1 VINLKSKRRIN
12 YFQLIAVIVLVSL
25 ILVFVYILLLSSILN
40 PQKRQIVADNEVIDV
55 TGGSYEA
62 IRFEV
67 PMEFGVESFELQFQ
81 VLAAGGNPSG
91 DGVNV
96 FISDSLGRFE
106 CQKNE
111 ASAPRANS
119 TLAANCLE
127 LITIIEAQS
136 LNATSG
142 RIEESIREG
151 MFYLVID
158 NIGSRDAKQVRV
170 SLTVIAD

>member
-1 VINLKSKRRIN
+1 
-12 YFQLIAVIVLVSL
+12 
-25 ILVFVYILLLSSILN
+25 
-40 PQKRQIVADNEVIDV
+40 
-55 TGGSYEA
+55 
-62 IRFEV
+62 
-67 PMEFGVESFELQFQ
+67 MEFGVESFELQFQ